1 MSSQAQRR
9 TALETCARKCLDAI
23 DELPGATMADA
34 HNVAFNV
41 LDSIEKAMLQ
51 RGLSIPT
58 YSRKLGGQTRADK
71 GNFCLCKRCNCVE
84 KDEEGWYCTAF
95 YVGPKRQRYYV
106 TDDDGCARGIPRKEY
121 R

>member
-1 MSSQAQRR
+1 MSSPAQREK
-9 TALETCARKCLDAI
+9 ALMACAEKCLDAI

-51 RGLSIPT
+51 RGLVIPT

-71 GNFCLCKRCNCVE
+71 GNFTFCRRCTCCKR
-84 KDEEGWYCTAF
+84 DHEGWYCTAF
-95 YVGPKRQRYYV
+95 YVGPRRQRYYV
-106 TDDDGCARGIPRKEY
+106 SDGDGCARGIPRKEY

>member
-9 TALETCARKCLDAI
+9 KVLDACARKCLDVILDVTGDDFA
-23 DELPGATMADA
+23 AM
-34 HNVAFNV
+34 HNIAFNL
-41 LDSIEKAMLQ
+41 LDSIEVRMRQK
-51 RGLSIPT
+51 GLSIPT

-71 GNFCLCKRCNCVE
+71 GNFCLCKRCNCVAR
-84 KDEEGWYCTAF
+84 DEEGWYCTAF

>member
-1 MSSQAQRR
+1 MKSKAQQKN
-9 TALETCARKCLDAI
+9 AYLKAAEKCLDIIYAI
-23 DELPGATMADA
+23 PGIDYFGA
-34 HNVAFNV
+34 HNIAFNL
-41 LDSIEKAMLQ
+41 LDSIEARMRQK
-51 RGLSIPT
+51 GLSIPT

-71 GNFCLCKRCNCVE
+71 GNFCLCKRCNCVA
-84 KDEEGWYCTAF
+84 KDVDGWYCTAF